1 MSSNPNA
8 GEYRS
13 IWTTP
18 ITQIPARWGKGTRS
32 PEERGFLEGPRRRL
46 TELNRAIRI
55 FAEFIRGFRALH
67 FVGPCVT
74 VFGSAR
80 FKEDHEY
87 YALAREMGKRI
98 AGLGLTTMTGG
109 GPGIME
115 AANRGAREA
124 GGPSIGCNIKLPM
137 EQEPN
142 PYLDLFVEF
151 NYFFVRK
158 VMLVKYSSAFIV
170 LPGGYGTLD
179 EVFETG
185 TLIQTGKI
193 EHFPVVI
200 MGRDYWRPLGEF
212 LRHTLVPE
220 GTIDPV
226 DLELFSATDDPAEAV
241 ERVMAGI
248 RPMDHPPKP
257 SPILGESRPEP
268 SRAGEQTV
276 R

>member
-8 GEYRS
+8 AEYRS

-158 VMLVKYSSAFIV
+158 VMLVKYSYAFV
-170 LPGGYGTLD
+170 VMPGGFGTLD
-179 EVFETG
+179 ELFEAL
-185 TLIQTGKI
+185 TLVQTKKI
-193 EHFPVVI
+193 ENFPIVL
-200 MGRDYWRPLGEF
+200 MGVEFWRPLLEF
-212 LRHTLVPE
+212 ARERLITG
-220 GTIDPV
+220 GTISPE
-226 DLELFSATDDPAEAV
+226 DLDLITVTDSPDEAAAAVASCTVMHPEAE
-241 ERVMAGI
+241 
-248 RPMDHPPKP
+248 RPRGPKGTRL
-257 SPILGESRPEP
+257 LGETALPR
-268 SRAGEQTV
+268 RG